1 MKPRA
6 IQHELSKTLMFSSIQ
21 KEINQIINRGFDR
34 SLRLAVTGLSRS
46 GKTAFITS
54 LINQL
59 LSINQTAKNHLP
71 LFEAARNGSIIAVK
85 RVPQQDLSV
94 PRFDY
99 EENLNALSQ
108 QPPQWCQSTRG
119 VSETRLA
126 IRFQRQSGLFRHL
139 KERGTLY
146 LDIFD
151 YPGEWL
157 LDLPLLHLDF
167 QQWSTEQAQITQG
180 IRGELAKPWLDEM
193 KKLDL
198 SADVN
203 EEILAKIA
211 KRYTDYLQQCK
222 MQGMQFIQP
231 GRFVLP
237 GKLEGAPALQFFPL
251 LHLRLEQ
258 WKRLKKEAKSNSY
271 FAVLNK
277 RYDYYRNKIIKG
289 FYEHYFSTFDRQ
301 VILADCLTPLNHSR
315 QAFLDMQAG
324 LNRLFKNFHYGN
336 RNFLYRLFSPRI
348 DKLMFIATKADH
360 ITSDQM
366 PNLVSLMRQLVQEGG
381 RHAEFSGIDTEYT
394 AIAAIRATKQVVV
407 NKDDKQIK
415 AIQGIRSKDKRLITL
430 YPGSV
435 PSKLPDQE
443 FWQKQPHFEG
453 ENSHDNSHNMPFDFD
468 YFEPPHL
475 EVGEVIS
482 HLRMDAVLQFLLGD
496 RFE

>member
-1 MKPRA
+1 
-6 IQHELSKTLMFSSIQ
+6 MFNSIQ
-21 KEINQIINRGFDR
+21 KEFNQIINRGFDR
-34 SLRLAVTGLSRS
+34 TLRLAVTGLSRS

-59 LSINQTAKNHLP
+59 LSINQTSQHHLP
-71 LFEAARNGSIIAVK
+71 LFEAARNGAILGVK
-85 RVPQQDLSV
+85 RVSQRDLSV

-99 EENLNALSQ
+99 EANLNDLLK

-126 IRFQRQSGLFRHL
+126 IRFQRQSGLLRHV
-139 KERGTLY
+139 KERGALY

-157 LDLPLLHLDF
+157 LDLPLLNLDF
-167 QQWSTEQAQITQG
+167 QQWSAEQQQITAG
-180 IRGELAKPWLDEM
+180 VRTELATHWLDEV

-198 SADVN
+198 SAVANEDV
-203 EEILAKIA
+203 LARIA
-211 KRYTDYLQQCK
+211 KSYTDYLQQCK
-222 MQGMQFIQP
+222 AQGMQFIQP

-237 GKLEGAPALQFFPL
+237 GELEGAPALQFFPL
-251 LHLRLEQ
+251 IHLTESE
-258 WKRLKKEAKSNSY
+258 WKKLKKGAKSNSY

-277 RYDYYRNKIIKG
+277 RYEYYRNKIVKG
-289 FYEHYFSTFDRQ
+289 FYEDYFSTFDRQ
-301 VILADCLTPLNHSR
+301 VILADCLTPLNHSQ
-315 QAFLDMQAG
+315 QAFLDMQTG
-324 LNRLFKNFHYGN
+324 LNQLFKNFHYGS
-336 RNFLYRLFSPRI
+336 RNFLTRLFSSRI

-381 RHAEFSGIDTEYT
+381 RHVEFEGIDTEYT
-394 AIAAIRATKQVVV
+394 AIAAIRATKQVIV
-407 NKDDKQIK
+407 NQNGKQIK
-415 AIQGIRSKDKRLITL
+415 AIQGVRTKDKQFVTL

-435 PSKLPDQE
+435 PSKLPNKE
-443 FWQKQPHFEG
+443 FWQKQPHFSG
-453 ENSHDNSHNMPFDFD
+453 ENGPVDGIAAHFEFDS
-468 YFEPPHL
+468 FEPQPL
-475 EVGEVIS
+475 EAGETIP

>member
-1 MKPRA
+1 MFNIFPK
-6 IQHELSKTLMFSSIQ
+6 EL
-21 KEINQIINRGFDR
+21 NQIINRGFDR
-34 SLRLAVTGLSRS
+34 TLRLAVTGLSRS

-59 LSINQTAKNHLP
+59 LSVNQTSRNHLP
-71 LFEAARNGSIIAVK
+71 LFEAAKNGTIIAVK

-99 EENLNALSQ
+99 ESNINALSQ

-126 IRFQRQSGLFRHL
+126 IRFQRQTGLLRHV

-146 LDIFD
+146 LEIVD

-167 QQWSTEQAQITQG
+167 EQWSLEQEQIHQG
-180 IRGELAKPWLDEM
+180 MRAELAQPWLDEM

-198 SADVN
+198 SAVVN
-203 EEILAKIA
+203 EDVLAKLA
-211 KRYTDYLQQCK
+211 NTYTAYLHQCK
-222 MQGMQFIQP
+222 AQGMQFIQP

-237 GKLEGAPALQFFPL
+237 GELEGAPALQFFPL
-251 LHLRLEQ
+251 THLTQAQ
-258 WKRLKKEAKSNSY
+258 WKSLKKEAKPNSY

-277 RYDYYRNKIIKG
+277 RYDYYRNKIVKG
-289 FYEHYFSTFDRQ
+289 FYENYFSTFDRQ

-315 QAFLDMQAG
+315 QAFLDMQTG
-324 LNRLFKNFHYGN
+324 LNQLFKNFHYGK
-336 RNFLYRLFSPRI
+336 RNFLNRLFSPRI
-348 DKLMFIATKADH
+348 DKLMFIATKTDH
-360 ITSDQM
+360 ITSDQI

-381 RHAEFSGIDTEYT
+381 RHVEFEGIETEYT
-394 AIAAIRATKQVVV
+394 AIAAIRATKQVIV
-407 NKDDKQIK
+407 NQNGKQIK
-415 AIQGIRSKDKRLITL
+415 AIQGVRSKDKRLMTL

-435 PSKLPDQE
+435 PSKLPSQE
-443 FWQKQPHFEG
+443 FWQKQPHLTENEGKTVHFE
-453 ENSHDNSHNMPFDFD
+453 FDS
-468 YFEPPHL
+468 FEPQPL
-475 EVGEVIS
+475 EQGEAIP

-496 RFE
+496 RFD